1 MNSKKSWADCS
12 TNCAGNCKVRGEYL
26 GWSFK
31 PLQIDLKREHFWL
44 SAGKT
49 VTSTCGSKITI
60 DFNTKNGVT
69 TLKSAVVDSIDPS
82 CSCYVAPT
90 TTTTTTT
97 TTTSTTTTTT
107 VGLTTIK
114 WIELILVLDYEYHHH
129 HHHHSSG
136 EPNLSAWDYLQH
148 HHRIQREP
156 SQQIHQTDG
165 RCHGS
170 SQTKH
175 SCRSRVGGNWKLPRN
190 NSDG

>member
-12 TNCAGNCKVRGEYL
+12 TNCAGNCKVRGEYQ
-26 GWSFK
+26 FRME
-31 PLQIDLKREHFWL
+31 LQAASNRSKERTFLL

-97 TTTSTTTTTT
+97 TSTTTTTT
-107 VGLTTIK
+107 VGLMTTK
-114 WIELILVLDYEYHHH
+114 
-129 HHHHSSG
+129 
-136 EPNLSAWDYLQH
+136 
-148 HHRIQREP
+148 
-156 SQQIHQTDG
+156 
-165 RCHGS
+165 
-170 SQTKH
+170 
-175 SCRSRVGGNWKLPRN
+175 
-190 NSDG
+190 